1 MDNYTSLVKSNQ
13 SMKINDLN
21 GWTFGQTLNEAHFL
35 RHMIFTLRAKMDH
48 FQYALFNINWWSKFQ
63 FIISFSTV
71 FRIACYCCHI
81 CNDVGDDVDH
91 ICGRKMSRHFHSD
104 SFNSIFSSLSDVWQ
118 TNKSSSHHSI
128 SLTIYVVQIMTMQ
141 LQWTM
146 GFRDDKDDHD
156 HEHDL
161 WWFIG
166 VARTNCVDL
175 PLNCVRKALESLR
188 LWFKFDMTWHPIS
201 QTFVSVTIF

>member
-1 MDNYTSLVKSNQ
+1 MRHISCATWFLHLEQRWIISNTHYLISIDDQNSSLLLVFLLFFELLAIAVIFA
-13 SMKINDLN
+13 MMLAMTLT
-21 GWTFGQTLNEAHFL
+21 TFGRN
-35 RHMIFTLRAKMDH
+35 
-48 FQYALFNINWWSKFQ
+48 
-63 FIISFSTV
+63 
-71 FRIACYCCHI
+71 
-81 CNDVGDDVDH
+81 
-91 ICGRKMSRHFHSD
+91 MSRHFHSD
-104 SFNSIFSSLSDVWQ
+104 SFNSIFSPLSDVWQ

-141 LQWTM
+141 PQWTM